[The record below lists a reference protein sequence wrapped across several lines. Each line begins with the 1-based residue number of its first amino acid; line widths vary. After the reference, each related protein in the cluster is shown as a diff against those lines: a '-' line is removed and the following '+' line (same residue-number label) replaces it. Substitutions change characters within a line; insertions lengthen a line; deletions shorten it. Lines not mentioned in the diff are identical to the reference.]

1 MNIYRNEIDVK
12 GGKITDDT
20 LFITDFN
27 GPVGY
32 IDEDILLVEYENNFI
47 VDISYHESRN
57 DLSVNVIFESDW
69 DRPVYTKSIGLLD
82 KNGLLASLKEAIDI
96 AVKGK

>member
-32 IDEDILLVEYENNFI
+32 IDEDILLVEYENDFI

-69 DRPVYTKSIGLLD
+69 EHPVYTKSIGLLD
-82 KNGLLASLKEAIDI
+82 KTGLLASLKEAIDI

>member
-32 IDEDILLVEYENNFI
+32 IDEDILLVEYENDFI

-69 DRPVYTKSIGLLD
+69 EHPVYKKSIVLLD
-82 KNGLLASLKEAIDI
+82 KTGLLASLKEAIDI
-96 AVKGK
+96 AVKG

>member
-32 IDEDILLVEYENNFI
+32 IDEDILLVEYENDFI

-69 DRPVYTKSIGLLD
+69 EHPVYTKSIGLLD
-82 KNGLLASLKEAIDI
+82 KAGLLASLKEAIDI